1 MLRNPQGPPPHR
13 VEQTHEPTARSKQQS
28 GLAQTR
34 AQSKQLTEKMQ
45 LGNDHVSSAEE
56 QGTGRPGEQ
65 AVRGPE
71 ARSSEGDF
79 QQRECSSEALMAQ
92 QGEGGSRPGAWSS
105 RLGALVRAEGHH
117 RLRASGR
124 IPP

>member
-1 MLRNPQGPPPHR
+1 MSQPPGR
-13 VEQTHEPTARSKQQS
+13 KQQS

-79 QQRECSSEALMAQ
+79 QQRERSSEALMAQ
-92 QGEGGSRPGAWSS
+92 QGEGGSRQEHGAHVW
-105 RLGALVRAEGHH
+105 GHWCVQ
-117 RLRASGR
+117 RGT
-124 IPP
+124 IG